1 MCPGWNCDSP
11 QAVTPLPVPEQLRVA
26 APHMSTSFP
35 QQQRHRPRQA
45 AGFPLLFS
53 PREPSPPSP
62 SFIASSNFRRENMQI
77 LLITDERR
85 AVPPPGSSLRIPAVQ
100 AVIGHCEV
108 RFLQLRIRA
117 IIQGQFSLQPFAVC
131 QVGSPR
137 CKITLPVL
145 RITASSWAPGNIEE
159 THSRCAL
166 TLSLRHLQPL
176 NSARTERWL
185 CFLQGKGE
193 EKPRCRLAASC
204 CRGAR

>member
-11 QAVTPLPVPEQLRVA
+11 QAVTPLPVLEQLRVA
-26 APHMSTSFP
+26 APHTSPSFP
-35 QQQRHRPRQA
+35 QQQRHRPR
-45 AGFPLLFS
+45 AGSWLPASVLSPGAFPTLSKFPS
-53 PREPSPPSP
+53 KQQFPQREHADSANYRRGEGCAPPC
-62 SFIASSNFRRENMQI
+62 
-77 LLITDERR
+77 
-85 AVPPPGSSLRIPAVQ
+85 SSLRIPAVQ

-137 CKITLPVL
+137 CKTTLPVL

-193 EKPRCRLAASC
+193 EKPRCRL
-204 CRGAR
+204 